1 MSNNEINSLKSAN
14 KASLTCY
21 TIMNV
26 ILVLAYLL
34 QVIKHERT
42 WGYYA
47 VFCLLDLIPLIVS
60 IFIYKADKASRL
72 LQNVIAWGFFVFYL
86 FVLFTTVSPVAYTYA
101 YLIGVI
107 LLTYNSIR
115 LTVSFSG
122 AMVVANI
129 IYVVINFSKGVL
141 TSDDMAD
148 IEIRVLASILF
159 VIYAA
164 MSTKVVKGNNDAQLV
179 SINEA
184 KLATDD
190 VMAEMVK
197 ASEELNSSVATVA
210 AQMKQLVASTEDTME
225 SMRQVASGTNE
236 TASSISEQM
245 NKTEEIQ
252 AAIEKVDN
260 ATGDIDDDVKRTEDE
275 LGIARDNINELVRK
289 VEDSNKENKNVSA
302 DLDQLNEY
310 TNQMQSITEIINDI
324 TSQTSLLVLNASIE
338 AARAGEAGK
347 GFAVVATEIGQ
358 LANQTQEATDHI
370 SELVSKVTLELDK
383 VIKEIAHML
392 EISDSQNQAVSNT
405 VESFDKIQLA
415 MNELG
420 SSSKALRGL
429 VSSLE
434 TANKAIVEGIENIS
448 ASTEEV
454 TAHSNQTFENNEENL
469 AIAQDIN
476 NVIDELGN
484 MANKLASV
492 AR

>member
-21 TIMNV
+21 TVMNV

-47 VFCLLDLIPLIVS
+47 IFCLLDIIPLVVS
-60 IFIYKADKASRL
+60 VVIYKADKASKL

-101 YLIGVI
+101 YLIGII
-107 LLTYNSIR
+107 LLTYNSVK
-115 LTVSFSG
+115 LTVSFSS
-122 AMVVANI
+122 AMVLANVVYVA
-129 IYVVINFSKGVL
+129 INLSRGVL

-148 IEIRVLASILF
+148 IEIRILASVLF
-159 VIYAA
+159 VVYAA

-210 AQMKQLVASTEDTME
+210 SQMRQLVSSTEDTME
-225 SMRQVASGTNE
+225 SMKQVASGTNE
-236 TASSISEQM
+236 TAISISEQKS
-245 NKTEEIQ
+245 KTEEIQ
-252 AAIEKVDN
+252 LAISKVDE
-260 ATGDIDDDVKRTEDE
+260 ATGSIDNDVKRTEEE
-275 LGIARDNINELVRK
+275 LGVARGNINDLVKK
-289 VEDSNKENKNVSA
+289 VEDSNNENKNVSN
-302 DLDQLNEY
+302 DLDKLSEY

-324 TSQTSLLVLNASIE
+324 TSQTSLLALNASIE

-370 SELVSKVTLELDK
+370 SELVDKVTLELDK

-392 EISDSQNQAVSNT
+392 EISDSQNQAVANT
-405 VESFDKIQLA
+405 VESFDKIQYA

-420 SSSKALRGL
+420 SSSDELRGL

-434 TANKAIVEGIENIS
+434 RANQAIVDGIENIS

-476 NVIDELGN
+476 SVIDELGN

-492 AR
+492 SR

>member
-21 TIMNV
+21 TVMNV

-47 VFCLLDLIPLIVS
+47 IFCLLDILPLVASIV
-60 IFIYKADKASRL
+60 IYKADKASKL

-107 LLTYNSIR
+107 LLTYNSVK
-115 LTVSFSG
+115 LTVSFSS
-122 AMVVANI
+122 AMVVANVV
-129 IYVVINFSKGVL
+129 YVAINLSKGVL
-141 TSDDMAD
+141 TTDDMAD
-148 IEIRVLASILF
+148 IEIRILASVLF
-159 VIYAA
+159 VVYAA
-164 MSTKVVKGNNDAQLV
+164 MSTKVVRGNNDAQLE

-197 ASEELNSSVATVA
+197 ASEELNSSVVTVA
-210 AQMKQLVASTEDTME
+210 AQMKRLVTSTEDTME
-225 SMRQVASGTNE
+225 SMKQVTTGTNE
-236 TASSISEQM
+236 TAASISDQM

-252 AAIEKVDN
+252 VAISKVN
-260 ATGDIDDDVKRTEDE
+260 EATGSIDNDVKRTVDE
-275 LGIARDNINELVRK
+275 LGVARDNINDLVKK
-289 VEDSNKENKNVSA
+289 VEDSNNENKNVSN
-302 DLDQLNEY
+302 DLDKLNEY
-310 TNQMQSITEIINDI
+310 TNRMQSITEIINDI
-324 TSQTSLLVLNASIE
+324 TSQTSLLALNASIE

-383 VIKEIAHML
+383 VIKEITHML
-392 EISDSQNQAVSNT
+392 EISDAQNQAVSNT
-405 VESFDKIQLA
+405 VDSFDKIQNA

-420 SSSKALRGL
+420 SSSVELRGL

-434 TANKAIVEGIENIS
+434 KANRAIVDGIESIS
-448 ASTEEV
+448 AATEEV

-476 NVIDELGN
+476 RVIDDLGN

-492 AR
+492 TR